1 MNQLF
6 YGERHLQEATQV
18 ISTRAAVPSPAS
30 VEPQSTFSF
39 SLEEALAKL
48 PPKPEDRERV
58 ITTTI
63 PTTARRTMT
72 AMIPTTAIPTT
83 ASSSSG
89 GPPSGFMSGLTHG
102 FLNKKMKK
110 NKKMRKKDREEAD
123 RD

>member
-1 MNQLF
+1 MMNQLF

-48 PPKPEDRERV
+48 PLNPEDRERV
-58 ITTTI
+58 
-63 PTTARRTMT
+63 TMT
-72 AMIPTTAIPTT
+72 AMVPTTVIPTT

-89 GPPSGFMSGLTHG
+89 GPPSGFMSGLAPG
-102 FLNKKMKK
+102 FLNKKLKK

>member
-1 MNQLF
+1 VMNQLF

-48 PPKPEDRERV
+48 PLNPEDRERV
-58 ITTTI
+58 
-63 PTTARRTMT
+63 TMT
-72 AMIPTTAIPTT
+72 AMIPTTVIPTT

-89 GPPSGFMSGLTHG
+89 GPPSGFMSGLAPG
-102 FLNKKMKK
+102 FLNKKLKK

-123 RD
+123 RDKRIVVNRMK